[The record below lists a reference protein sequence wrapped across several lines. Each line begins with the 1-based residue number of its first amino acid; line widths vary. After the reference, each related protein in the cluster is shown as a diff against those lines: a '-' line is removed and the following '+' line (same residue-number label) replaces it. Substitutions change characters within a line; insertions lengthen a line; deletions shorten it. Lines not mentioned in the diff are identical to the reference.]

1 MEIVHS
7 HKLAKNQLK
16 VAFLKKCNL
25 RHFQISHNS
34 PYSPRKKFCITF
46 VFLLGWVLQPSLE
59 KLKTALLQ
67 NFGGQIRCIMGNLE
81 VAYSTKRDF
90 LVYIRHLHISHNT
103 PCFCTPPPQFFHN
116 PCTFFPL
123 GITVVP
129 REIKDCLCKTRS
141 IMEDV
146 KIANYPFQLFHFS
159 IVYEQGKFGKNL

>member
-1 MEIVHS
+1 MAYIMGIVYS
-7 HKLAKNQLK
+7 HKDESKL
-16 VAFLKKCNL
+16 AFLKKCNL

-46 VFLLGWVLQPSLE
+46 VFLLGWVLQPSQE
-59 KLKTALLQ
+59 KMKTVLMQ
-67 NFGGQIRCIMGNLE
+67 NFEGQIRCIMGNVE
-81 VAYSTKRDF
+81 VAYSRKRDF

-103 PCFCTPPPQFFHN
+103 PCFCPPKFFHN

-146 KIANYPFQLFHFS
+146 KIANYPF
-159 IVYEQGKFGKNL
+159 